1 MRPSTSGPQKA
12 GPRLPMTTVLSVG
25 HSNRTWE
32 AFLHLLTAHG
42 VEFLADVRT
51 VPRSC
56 RNPQFNREILP
67 DALAPY
73 GIAYRHFPE
82 LGGWRTPRP
91 DSPHRGLTSPG
102 FRGYADF
109 METPAFERAVQ
120 ALIDL
125 ARRYRLAYMC
135 AEALPWRCHRWLL
148 SDALTV
154 RGLQVE
160 HILTPTRRQP
170 HRLTPG
176 VRVQGTTLVYG
187 P

>member
-1 MRPSTSGPQKA
+1 M
-12 GPRLPMTTVLSVG
+12 MTTVFTVG
-25 HSNRTWE
+25 HSNRGLDD
-32 AFLHLLTAHG
+32 FIQLLTAHG
-42 VEFLADVRT
+42 VEYLADVRT
-51 VPRSC
+51 VPRSR
-56 RNPQFNREILP
+56 RNPQFNGDTLP
-67 DALAPY
+67 DVLIAY
-73 GIAYRHFPE
+73 GITYQHFPG
-82 LGGWRTPRP
+82 LGGWRKPRP

-102 FRGYADF
+102 FRGYADY
-109 METPAFERAVQ
+109 METPEFERAVQ

-176 VRVQGTTLVYG
+176 VQVHGTNLTYA
-187 P
+187 

>member
-1 MRPSTSGPQKA
+1 MLRKTCTRGGPEPVPEVITSSLRTFVTLEYDLRQASG
-12 GPRLPMTTVLSVG
+12 G
-25 HSNRTWE
+25 RTW
-32 AFLHLLTAHG
+32 G
-42 VEFLADVRT
+42 
-51 VPRSC
+51 
-56 RNPQFNREILP
+56 
-67 DALAPY
+67 DAYA
-73 GIAYRHFPE
+73 
-82 LGGWRTPRP
+82 
-91 DSPHRGLTSPG
+91 DSPV
-102 FRGYADF
+102 FRGYADY
-109 METPAFERAVQ
+109 METPEFERTVQ

-176 VRVQGTTLVYG
+176 VQVHGTNLIYA
-187 P
+187 